1 MPMSTQ
7 LHQRDI
13 FRFWLPLASTWL
25 MMAFEGPFLA
35 ALIARLPDPRYNL
48 AAYGVAFAVAII
60 IEAPVIMM
68 LGASTALVDGKISF
82 LRLRCFTQTLNALTT
97 LGMVILIAT
106 PAFEPVFRGLIGL
119 EEQVADLTRV
129 ALLILLPWPAAI
141 GYRRFHQGLLI
152 RSGSTRL
159 VAYGTAVRLT
169 SMAATALMLF
179 FTSNLPGAWIAAS
192 ALSMGVLAEAISA
205 RFLAN
210 TEVRHLTSDQAPTG
224 TPLTYRDIWSFYVPL
239 AWTSVVGLAAH
250 PMVTFFMGHAARSLD
265 SLAVLPV
272 INSLT
277 FIFRAL
283 GLAYQEVVITMLARS
298 EFNRGPVLRF
308 ATTLGL
314 ASSAGL
320 ALIVATPLSK
330 VWFQTLSGL
339 DEGLYRF
346 ALVPARMLIP
356 FPAISVLLSLQRGL
370 LMHSRNTRPI
380 TWATIA
386 EIVGITAILTVLVVH
401 WQVVGAVAAA
411 AAFLGGRLMGNLV
424 LLPSFRQNSGRDSQ
438 AGRPGVS
445 LSKTE

>member
-7 LHQRDI
+7 LRQRDI

-68 LGASTALVDGKISF
+68 LGASTALVDGRISF
-82 LRLRCFTQTLNALTT
+82 LRLRRFTQTLNALTT
-97 LGMVILIAT
+97 LVMVVLIAT
-106 PAFEPVFRGLIGL
+106 PAFELVFRGLIGL
-119 EEQVADLTRV
+119 EEQVAGLTRV

-169 SMAATALMLF
+169 SMAATALVLF
-179 FTSNLPGAWIAAS
+179 FASSLPGAWIAAC
-192 ALSMGVLAEAISA
+192 ALSVGVMVEAISA
-205 RFLAN
+205 RFLASS
-210 TEVRHLTSDQAPTG
+210 EVRHLTSGQAPTG
-224 TPLTYRDIWSFYVPL
+224 TPVTYRDIWNFYIPL

-250 PMVTFFMGHAARSLD
+250 PMVTFFMGHAVRSLD

-272 INSLT
+272 INALT

-283 GLAYQEVVITMLARS
+283 GLAYQEVVITMLDRRES
-298 EFNRGPVLRF
+298 SRGPVLRF
-308 ATTLGL
+308 AATLGL
-314 ASSAGL
+314 ASSVGL
-320 ALIVATPLSK
+320 ALIVATPLSE

-339 DEGLYRF
+339 DESLYRF
-346 ALVPARMLIP
+346 ALMPARILIP

-370 LMHSRNTRPI
+370 LMHSRHTRPI
-380 TWATIA
+380 TWATVVEIA
-386 EIVGITAILTVLVVH
+386 GIASLLTLLVVKL
-401 WQVVGAVAAA
+401 QVVGAVGAAT
-411 AAFLGGRLMGNLV
+411 AFLGGRLMGNLV
-424 LLPSFRQNSGRDSQ
+424 LLPSFRQNSGKRSR
-438 AGRPGVS
+438 AGKPGIH